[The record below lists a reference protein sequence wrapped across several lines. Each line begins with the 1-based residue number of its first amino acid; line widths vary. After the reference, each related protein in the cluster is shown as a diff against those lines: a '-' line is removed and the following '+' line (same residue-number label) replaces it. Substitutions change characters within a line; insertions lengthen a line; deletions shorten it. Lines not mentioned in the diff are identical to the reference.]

1 MLIYAG
7 PIVKLT
13 YNCKNVPY
21 LFLLGL
27 AHFYVC
33 LPLGSSD
40 VILGAGH
47 RHPGPGNPPEQQL
60 SGKKKL
66 LDSKSYQKVTIKFTE
81 ETGSRSGFG
90 SVIRKMLDPDTH

>member
-47 RHPGPGNPPEQQL
+47 RYPGPGNPPEQQL
-60 SGKKKL
+60 SGKKNYLILKVTKKL
-66 LDSKSYQKVTIKFTE
+66 LLNSQK
-81 ETGSRSGFG
+81 RQDPDPD
-90 SVIRKMLDPDTH
+90 LDP